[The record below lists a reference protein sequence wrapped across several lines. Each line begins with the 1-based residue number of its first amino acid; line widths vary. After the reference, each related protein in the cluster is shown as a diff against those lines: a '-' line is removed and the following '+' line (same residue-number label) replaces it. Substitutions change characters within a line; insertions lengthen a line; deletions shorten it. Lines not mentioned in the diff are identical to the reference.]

1 MMPRHRIGEDLFR
14 WLKMEFEL
22 YQRHSDS
29 LSVLISA
36 LTIFSPKSR
45 IHNEGEGEDFEDER
59 SMTKKAFVIV
69 AAGLIAVV
77 NPAFSNILMVPS
89 EFRGRMLTG
98 VGTGLPAVMNARIV
112 VNSYTTL
119 DEVAL
124 LQDFVNKND
133 SKGFFSAFNQ
143 IKKGFLQ
150 FPGEMG
156 LNISFHAAFETPTD
170 KGMKIILVG
179 ESQALP
185 VGFSPSADAWK
196 VLAPGKNRSG
206 LFLFLVAELDLDKN
220 FKGEG
225 KVYEE
230 ARITFTPEGGI
241 KLDSYVKTPKMIV
254 NIEKT
259 K

>member
-1 MMPRHRIGEDLFR
+1 M
-14 WLKMEFEL
+14 K
-22 YQRHSDS
+22 
-29 LSVLISA
+29 
-36 LTIFSPKSR
+36 KSR
-45 IHNEGEGEDFEDER
+45 RTNKARDKRDSISLILPLRLVLDFFFEKREKEDRF
-59 SMTKKAFVIV
+59 MTNKVFFIV
-69 AAGLIAVV
+69 AAGLIAVA
-77 NPAFSNILMVPS
+77 NPAFSNILAVPS

-98 VGTGLPAVMNARIV
+98 AGTGLPAVMNVRIV
-112 VNSYTTL
+112 VDSFTTQN
-119 DEVAL
+119 EVDRL
-124 LQDFVNKND
+124 RDFMNKNE

-150 FPGEMG
+150 FPGDMG
-156 LNISFHAAFETPTD
+156 LNISFHSAFETPTD
-170 KGMKIILVG
+170 KGMKIILAG

-185 VGFSPSADAWK
+185 AGFSPSADAWK

-254 NIEKT
+254 NIEKA